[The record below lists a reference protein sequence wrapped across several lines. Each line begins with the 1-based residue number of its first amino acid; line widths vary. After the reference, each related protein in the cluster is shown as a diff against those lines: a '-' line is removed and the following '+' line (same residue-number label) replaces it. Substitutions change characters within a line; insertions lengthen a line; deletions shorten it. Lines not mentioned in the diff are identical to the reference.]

1 MFAAVLGRAVCIFG
15 GACAPNQ
22 PLEAAHRVRGVVRPD
37 VVVQHVHVNRVAAGL
52 QRAAARRA
60 VCLLGLGGGAQR
72 VSRAGFVRGG
82 VDVGGR
88 RKRTLEN
95 VVLVEPDARGDERV
109 KVGGHHLR
117 VARVVGAE
125 VRPAWEGFCAACRVR
140 FDGVR
145 RCWWTRRSYGV
156 LVDAVMGRERANA
169 PQSSKSLERGGGSP
183 REYRGG
189 RVGG

>member
-1 MFAAVLGRAVCIFG
+1 
-15 GACAPNQ
+15 
-22 PLEAAHRVRGVVRPD
+22 
-37 VVVQHVHVNRVAAGL
+37 
-52 QRAAARRA
+52 
-60 VCLLGLGGGAQR
+60 
-72 VSRAGFVRGG
+72 VRGG

-169 PQSSKSLERGGGSP
+169 PQSSKSLGRGGGSP